1 MRSFNL
7 IKGQFYKACF
17 SRMCMAFKKFKDKSR
32 KNSPK
37 VFNSEN
43 GPVRVKLPRGR
54 EVIGIITQRVGG
66 SRMMVSCM
74 DGKTRNCRVPGRK
87 RRGLWLREGDA
98 IIIEPWEFDDDK
110 GDVLYKYTVTEVL
123 KLKGMG
129 KLDTNVNEF

>member
-1 MRSFNL
+1 LHFLFFERVYKRL
-7 IKGQFYKACF
+7 IF
-17 SRMCMAFKKFKDKSR
+17 SLVMAFKKFKDKSR